1 MKKSKYSLV
10 IDETYLFNTL
20 WGSLEKINKDF
31 LKKWNEFKW
40 DNFSDTEKSI
50 LKSRKHVVDDSEE
63 IGNPQLDRVD

>member
-31 LKKWNEFKW
+31 LKKWNAVYRM
-40 DNFSDTEKSI
+40 I
-50 LKSRKHVVDDSEE
+50 YA
-63 IGNPQLDRVD
+63 

>member
-31 LKKWNEFKW
+31 
-40 DNFSDTEKSI
+40 
-50 LKSRKHVVDDSEE
+50 
-63 IGNPQLDRVD
+63 